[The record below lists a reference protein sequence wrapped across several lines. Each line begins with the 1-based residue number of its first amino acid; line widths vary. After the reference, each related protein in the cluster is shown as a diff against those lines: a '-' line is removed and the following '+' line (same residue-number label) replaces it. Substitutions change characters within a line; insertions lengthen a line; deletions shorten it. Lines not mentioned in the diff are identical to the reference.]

1 MSEDTGR
8 LQTLFDDLK
17 RLREELA
24 VQIHLGKAEAKDEWA
39 RLEKKWDE
47 LRGQMKPATDVAG
60 DTARGIGSAFEQAAK
75 ELKTGYER
83 FRKLI

>member
-1 MSEDTGR
+1 MSDDTGR
-8 LQTLFDDLK
+8 LRTLFDDLN

-39 RLEKKWDE
+39 RLEKKWEE
-47 LRGQMKPATDVAG
+47 LRSQMKPATDVAG
-60 DTARGIGSAFEQAAK
+60 DTARGVGSALEQAAN
-75 ELKTGYER
+75 ELKSGYER